1 MAQQTQP
8 LPSGQIAPP
17 PVVVRPR
24 SVWTSWRFW
33 LVLIAAALIYGYGTR
48 LVGVNM
54 FDLVKN
60 ASNAQHIVT
69 QMLQPNFFTTAKETV
84 QDSIS
89 VVIPGESVSPTVPTR
104 SPKPGP
110 QIVMNNRIVKPGD
123 TMEVS
128 GTGWPPNATGNITW
142 DTGPTQ
148 TPIGQAQT
156 DAQGNFTATVTAP
169 SAEGQGVRFVDVNF
183 EAAKP
188 GLFGL
193 PQVILT
199 DQAQKVLLAMWETVF
214 LALIGTLWT
223 VIIAAPLS
231 FLAARNVMSG
241 SKLTETIYWIVRST
255 FNILRSIEVLIVAVI
270 AAVVVGI
277 GSFAGVLAITIH
289 GIGALGK
296 LYSEAIES
304 IDEGPIEALRAT
316 GANRFQTTLYAMLPQ
331 VVPAFISFT
340 FYRWDINVRMATV
353 VGLVGGGGIGFL
365 LIQYMNLLLWRDAA
379 IAIWAIVAVVMTMD
393 WLSGWVRRK
402 VM

>member
-1 MAQQTQP
+1 MAQQT
-8 LPSGQIAPP
+8 LPSGQVATPP
-17 PVVVRPR
+17 VVRPR
-24 SVWTSWRFW
+24 SIWVSWRFW
-33 LVLIAAALIYGYGTR
+33 LILIAAIAIYLYGTR
-48 LVGVNM
+48 LIGVNLV
-54 FDLVKN
+54 DLVKN
-60 ASNAQHIVT
+60 APNAQHIVV
-69 QMLQPNFFTTAKETV
+69 QLLQPNFFTVEKETV

-104 SPKPGP
+104 SPKTGP
-110 QIVMNNRIVKPGD
+110 QIIMPNRVVKPGD
-123 TMEVS
+123 AMEVN
-128 GTGWPPNATGNITW
+128 GTGWPPNAMGNVTW
-142 DTGPTQ
+142 NTGPTQ
-148 TPIGQAQT
+148 TPIGQVQT
-156 DAQGNFTATVTAP
+156 DAQGNFTATVSAP
-169 SAEGQGVRFVDVNF
+169 GAEGQGVRFVDVTF
-183 EAAKP
+183 EAAKA
-188 GLFGL
+188 GFFGL
-193 PQVILT
+193 PAFALT
-199 DQAQKVLLAMWETVF
+199 EQARLVLIAMWDTI
-214 LALIGTLWT
+214 LMALIGTIWT

-241 SKLTETIYWIVRST
+241 SKLTEAIYWIVRTT

-277 GSFAGVLAITIH
+277 GSYAGVLAITIH
-289 GIGALGK
+289 GVGALGK

-331 VVPAFISFT
+331 VIPAFISFT

-379 IAIWAIVAVVMTMD
+379 VAIWAIVVVVMTLD

>member
-8 LPSGQIAPP
+8 LPSGQSATPP
-17 PVVVRPR
+17 VVRPR
-24 SVWTSWRFW
+24 SIWMSWRFW
-33 LVLIAAALIYGYGTR
+33 VILVVCIAIYAYGTR
-48 LVGVNM
+48 LIGVNM
-54 FDLVKN
+54 VDLVKN
-60 ASNAQHIVT
+60 APNAQHIVT
-69 QMLQPNFFTTAKETV
+69 QLVQPNFFTTEKEIV

-89 VVIPGESVSPTVPTR
+89 VVIPGESVEPTVPTR

-110 QIVMNNRIVKPGD
+110 QITLSNRVVKQGD
-123 TMEVS
+123 SIEVS
-128 GTGWPPNATGNITW
+128 GTGWPANAQGKIVW
-142 DTGPTQ
+142 DTGPNQ
-148 TPIGQAQT
+148 TPIGETTT
-156 DAQGNFTATVTAP
+156 DAQGGFTVTVAVP
-169 SAEGQGVRFVDVNF
+169 TAEGQGVRFIDVTF
-183 EAAKP
+183 ESAKAGP
-188 GLFGL
+188 FGL
-193 PQVILT
+193 PAIALT
-199 DQAQKVLLAMWETVF
+199 EQAHLVLIAMWDTI
-214 LALIGTLWT
+214 LMALIGTIWT

-241 SKLTETIYWIVRST
+241 SKFTEAIYWIVRTT

-277 GSFAGVLAITIH
+277 GSYAGVLAITIH
-289 GIGALGK
+289 GVGALGK
-296 LYSEAIES
+296 LYSEAIEG

-316 GANRFQTTLYAMLPQ
+316 GANRLQTTLYAMLPQ
-331 VVPAFISFT
+331 VIPAFISFT

-379 IAIWAIVAVVMTMD
+379 VAIWAIVVVVMTMD

>member
-8 LPSGQIAPP
+8 LPSGQTATPP
-17 PVVVRPR
+17 VVRPR
-24 SVWTSWRFW
+24 SIWVSWRFW
-33 LVLIAAALIYGYGTR
+33 VVLIAAAAIYAYGTR
-48 LVGVNM
+48 LIGVNVV
-54 FDLVKN
+54 DLVKN
-60 ASNAQHIVT
+60 APNAQHIVT
-69 QMLQPNFFTTAKETV
+69 QLLQPNFFTTEKETV

-110 QIVMNNRIVKPGD
+110 QITLSTRVVKQGEPV
-123 TMEVS
+123 EIS
-128 GTGWPPNATGNITW
+128 GAGWPPNAQGRIVW
-142 DTGPTQ
+142 DTGPNQ
-148 TPIGQAQT
+148 TPIGDAQT
-156 DAQGNFTATVTAP
+156 DAQGGFTVTVTVP
-169 SAEGQGVRFVDVNF
+169 SAEGQGVRFIDVTF

-188 GLFGL
+188 GFFGL
-193 PQVILT
+193 PAFALT
-199 DQAQKVLLAMWETVF
+199 EQAHLVLIAMWDTI
-214 LALIGTLWT
+214 LMALIGTIWT

-241 SKLTETIYWIVRST
+241 SKFTEAIYWIVRTT

-277 GSFAGVLAITIH
+277 GSYAGVLAITIH
-289 GIGALGK
+289 GVGALGK

-331 VVPAFISFT
+331 VIPAFISFT

-379 IAIWAIVAVVMTMD
+379 VAIWAIVVVVMTLD